1 MKVVLLAGGMGSRL
15 SEETAVR
22 PKPLVEIGGRP
33 ILWHIMQTYAA
44 SGYKEYVIA
53 LGYKGQQIKEYF
65 LNYYNLERDISIQL
79 RTGAVTGT
87 NGERE
92 DWTVHLVDTGL
103 HTQTGGRVKRL
114 KDRLGD
120 ETFMLT
126 YGDGV
131 ADIDIARLVD
141 FHRAHGKLATITAV
155 RPPARYGG
163 LTFEGDQVTRFD
175 EKPQLGEG
183 WVSGGFFV
191 LEPQVMDYI
200 AGDDTLFE
208 REPLERLAADGQL
221 MAYKHTGFWQGMDT
235 LRDVRLLEDLWQR
248 GQAPWRPG
256 T

>member
-200 AGDDTLFE
+200 AGDETLFE

>member
-1 MKVVLLAGGMGSRL
+1 MKVVLLAGGMGTRL

-44 SGYKEYVIA
+44 WGYKEYVVA

-65 LNYYNLERDISIQL
+65 LNYYHLERDISIELQ
-79 RTGAVTGT
+79 TGT
-87 NGERE
+87 VTVTDGERE
-92 DWTVHLVDTGL
+92 DWTVHLVDTGFD
-103 HTQTGGRVKRL
+103 TQTGGRVKRL

-163 LTFEGDQVTRFD
+163 LTFKGDQVTRFD

-200 AGDDTLFE
+200 AGDETHFE

-235 LRDVRLLEDLWQR
+235 LRDVRFLEDLWQR
-248 GQAPWRPG
+248 GQAPWRSG

>member
-79 RTGAVTGT
+79 RTGAVTVT

-141 FHRAHGKLATITAV
+141 FHQAHGKLATITAV

>member
-79 RTGAVTGT
+79 RTGAVTVT

-141 FHRAHGKLATITAV
+141 FHQAHGKLATITAV

-163 LTFEGDQVTRFD
+163 LTFEGDRVTRFD

>member
-1 MKVVLLAGGMGSRL
+1 MVEVGGQ
-15 SEETAVR
+15 
-22 PKPLVEIGGRP
+22 P

-44 SGYKEYVIA
+44 WGYKEYVVA

-65 LNYYNLERDISIQL
+65 LNYYYLERDISIQL
-79 RTGAVTGT
+79 QTGT
-87 NGERE
+87 VTVTDGERE

-103 HTQTGGRVKRL
+103 DTQTGGRVKRL

-141 FHRAHGKLATITAV
+141 FHRAHGKLATVTAV

-163 LTFEGDQVTRFD
+163 LTFKGDRITRFD

-183 WVSGGFFV
+183 WVNGGFFV

-200 AGDDTLFE
+200 AGDETLFE
-208 REPLERLAADGQL
+208 REPLERLAEDGQL

-235 LRDVRLLEDLWQR
+235 LRDVRFLDDLWQQGR
-248 GQAPWRPG
+248 APWKSR

>member
-1 MKVVLLAGGMGSRL
+1 MKVVLLAGGMGTRL

-22 PKPLVEIGGRP
+22 PKPLVEIGGRH

-44 SGYKEYVIA
+44 WGYKEYVVA

-65 LNYYNLERDISIQL
+65 LNYYYLERDISIQL
-79 RTGAVTGT
+79 QTGTVTVT

-103 HTQTGGRVKRL
+103 DTQTGGRVKRL

-163 LTFEGDQVTRFD
+163 LSFEGDQVTRFD

-200 AGDDTLFE
+200 AGDGTLFE

-235 LRDVRLLEDLWQR
+235 LRDVRLLENLWQR
-248 GQAPWRPG
+248 GQAPWRPR